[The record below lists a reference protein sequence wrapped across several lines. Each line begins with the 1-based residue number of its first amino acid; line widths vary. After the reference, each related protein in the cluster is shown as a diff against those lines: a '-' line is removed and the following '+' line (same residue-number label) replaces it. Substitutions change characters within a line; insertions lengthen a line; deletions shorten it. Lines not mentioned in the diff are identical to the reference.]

1 MEPPRRDLP
10 PTDTKEQTR
19 PPIDGAD
26 EFEEFT
32 VDCGGDDELKS
43 AISRRRLDGWKPH
56 TALKLDDGKTR
67 LTFRREISR

>member
-1 MEPPRRDLP
+1 MTPPRRGLP

-19 PPIDGAD
+19 APIDGAD

-32 VDCGGDDELKS
+32 VDCAGDPELKS
-43 AISRRRLDGWKPH
+43 AISRRRLDGWKLH
-56 TALKLDDGKTR
+56 TALKLENGKTR